1 MDILGWLGGR
11 AKAQGAPSRERADAE
26 VARGQQLEDAGDLQ
40 GAEAA
45 FRAAIAADP
54 AYPRAHLN
62 LGNALQKQ
70 RRLADAEA
78 AQREAVRIDEAYV
91 PAWFNLA
98 SILVEQA
105 RWADARAVLERV
117 RTLKPDLADAEVMI
131 ALTHEGDGDLVRAC
145 EALERALVLQ
155 PQLAG
160 AWANLGSLLVQRK
173 MPVEGEKALRRA
185 LELDP
190 SLGAAHAGIAEI
202 EMGRGRLRE
211 AAARFT
217 DALAR
222 LPRDP
227 NVWGAYLFSLNLRDD
242 VDAPFVAAEHRRYGR
257 MMAESSPAS
266 PRPARRKGRRPLRV
280 GYVSGDLLA
289 HPVAWFLMPV
299 LRHHD
304 RGEVRSYCYSSGHVD
319 AVTERVRTATD
330 QWRPIARRNDDDV
343 LRLIAEDEIDILV
356 DLSGHTPRNRLGVFA
371 RRAAPVQATWLGYL
385 NTTGLA
391 TMDYRITD
399 AFTDPPGMTE
409 TLHTEQLARMPHS
422 QWAYVPHTEG
432 PAPREAPRAPGEP
445 VVFGSFNQMA
455 KLSDGALDL
464 WAEVLRGVPRAIL
477 RVHAVPDEVAAQ
489 DVRSRLERRGVA
501 RTRVETRGRLLTGE
515 YLAALADVDIAL
527 DAFPY
532 NGGTTTLDTY
542 WMGVP
547 MVALAGERGI
557 SRGSYSIASSAQ
569 LEELIA
575 RDRADYVARNASLA
589 ADAEARTRLRRTI
602 RPRLAESPVMDA
614 ERFTRD
620 LEAHFRRWT
629 DG

>member
-1 MDILGWLGGR
+1 LGGG
-11 AKAQGAPSRERADAE
+11 AKAAGASRERADAE
-26 VARGQQLEDAGDLQ
+26 IARGQPLEDAGDVA

-54 AYPRAHLN
+54 AYPRAHMN

-70 RRLADAEA
+70 RRLAEAEA
-78 AQREAVRIDEAYV
+78 AHREAVRIDEAYV

-98 SILVEQA
+98 SVLIDAA
-105 RWADARAVLERV
+105 RWADARRVLERV
-117 RTLKPDLADAEVMI
+117 LGLEPDLAEAAVLLGM
-131 ALTHEGDGDLVRAC
+131 TYEGEGDLVRAC
-145 EALERALVLQ
+145 EALQRALAIQ

-160 AWANLGSLLVQRK
+160 AWSNLGSLLVQRK
-173 MPVEGEKALRRA
+173 MPAEGEKALRRA

-190 SLGAAHAGIAEI
+190 ALGAAHAGIAEI

-211 AAARFT
+211 AAARFAE
-217 DALAR
+217 ALQR

-242 VDAPFVAAEHRRYGR
+242 VEPGFVAAEHRRYGR
-257 MMAESSPAS
+257 MMAADAPAAA
-266 PRPARRKGRRPLRV
+266 RPARRRGRRPLRV
-280 GYVSGDLLA
+280 GYVSGDLIA

-304 RGEVRSYCYSSGHVD
+304 RGEVQSYCYSSGHVD
-319 AVTERVRTATD
+319 AVTERVRALTD
-330 QWRPIARRNDDDV
+330 HWRPIARRGDDDV
-343 LRLIAEDEIDILV
+343 MRLIAADEIDILV
-356 DLSGHTPRNRLGVFA
+356 DLSGHTPRNRLALFA

-399 AFTDPPGMTE
+399 AYADPAGMTE
-409 TLHTEQLARMPHS
+409 ALHTEQLARMPHS

-432 PAPREAPRAPGEP
+432 TPTRDEPRASGEA

-455 KLSDGALDL
+455 KLSDGCLDL
-464 WAEVLRGVPRAIL
+464 WAEVLRALPEARL
-477 RVHAVPDEVAAQ
+477 RVHAVPDEVAAE
-489 DVRSRLERRGVA
+489 DLRARLASRGVA
-501 RTRVETRGRLLTGE
+501 RERVEMRGRVPTAE
-515 YLAALADVDIAL
+515 YLASIADVDIAL

-547 MVALAGERGI
+547 MVALAGPRGI
-557 SRGSYSIASSAQ
+557 SRGSFSIASSAQ
-569 LEELIA
+569 LEELLA
-575 RDRADYVARNASLA
+575 QDRAGYVARNVDLA
-589 ADAEARTRLRRTI
+589 RDREARTRLRRAI
-602 RPRLAESPVMDA
+602 RPRLRESPVMDA

-620 LEAHFRRWT
+620 LEALYRRWT

>member
-11 AKAQGAPSRERADAE
+11 AKAQGAPARERADAE
-26 VARGQQLEDAGDLQ
+26 IARGQQLEDAGDLR

-45 FRAAIAADP
+45 FRAAVAADP

-70 RRLADAEA
+70 RRLAEAEA
-78 AQREAVRIDEAYV
+78 AQREAVRHDETYV
-91 PAWFNLA
+91 PAWFNLG

-117 RTLKPDLADAEVMI
+117 RTLQPDLADAEVLVAM
-131 ALTHEGDGDLVRAC
+131 THEGDGDLVGAC
-145 EALERALVLQ
+145 KALERALAIQ

-160 AWANLGSLLVQRK
+160 AWANLGGLLVQRK
-173 MPVEGEKALRRA
+173 MPAEGEQALRRA

-190 SLGAAHAGIAEI
+190 ALGAAHANIAEI
-202 EMGRGRLRE
+202 EMSRGRLRE
-211 AAARFT
+211 SAARFG
-217 DALAR
+217 DALTR

-242 VDAPFVAAEHRRYGR
+242 VDASFVAAEHRRYGR
-257 MMAESSPAS
+257 MMAESFPAS

-319 AVTERVRTATD
+319 AVTGLVRAAAD
-330 QWRPIARRNDDDV
+330 EWRPVARRADEDV
-343 LRLIAEDEIDILV
+343 LRLIARDEIDILV
-356 DLSGHTPRNRLGVFA
+356 DLSGHTPRNRLALFA

-399 AFTDPPGMTE
+399 AFADPPGMTE
-409 TLHTEQLARMPHS
+409 ALHTEQLARMPHS

-432 PAPREAPRAPGEP
+432 PAPRDAPRSAHEP
-445 VVFGSFNQMA
+445 VIFGSFNQMA

-464 WAEVLRGVPRAIL
+464 WAEVLRAAPGAIL
-477 RVHAVPDEVAAQ
+477 RVHAVPDPVAGE
-489 DVRSRLERRGVA
+489 DVRLRLERRGIA
-501 RTRVETRGRLLTGE
+501 RARVETRGRLLTGE
-515 YLAALADVDIAL
+515 YLTALADVDIAL

-547 MVALAGERGI
+547 MVVLPGGRGI

-575 RDRADYVARNASLA
+575 RDRVDYVARNLALA
-589 ADAEARTRLRRTI
+589 ADVDARTQLRRTI

-620 LEAHFRRWT
+620 LEALYRRWT

>member
-45 FRAAIAADP
+45 FRAAVAAAPD
-54 AYPRAHLN
+54 YPRAYLN

-78 AQREAVRIDEAYV
+78 VQREAVRIDEAYV

-105 RWADARAVLERV
+105 RWTDARAALERV
-117 RTLKPDLADAEVMI
+117 RTLKPDFADAEVVLAM
-131 ALTHEGDGDLVRAC
+131 THEGEGDLVRAC
-145 EALERALVLQ
+145 EALERAAAIQ

-173 MPVEGEKALRRA
+173 MPAEGEKALRRA

-211 AAARFT
+211 AAARFD
-217 DALAR
+217 DALTR

-242 VDAPFVAAEHRRYGR
+242 VDAAFVAGEHRRYGR
-257 MMAESSPAS
+257 MMAELAPAA
-266 PRPARRKGRRPLRV
+266 PRPARRRGRRPLRV

-319 AVTERVRTATD
+319 AVTERVRSATD
-330 QWRPIARRNDDDV
+330 AWRPIARRNDDDV
-343 LRLIAEDEIDILV
+343 LRLVAQDEIDILV
-356 DLSGHTPRNRLGVFA
+356 DLSGHTPRNRLALFA

-385 NTTGLA
+385 NTTGLG

-409 TLHTEQLARMPHS
+409 ALHTEQLARMPHS

-432 PAPREAPRAPGEP
+432 PAPRERPRAPGEP
-445 VVFGSFNQMA
+445 TVFGSFNQMA

-464 WAEVLRGVPRAIL
+464 WAEVLRAVPGSIL
-477 RVHAVPDEVAAQ
+477 RVHAVPDDVAGE
-489 DVRSRLERRGVA
+489 DVRTRLERRGVA
-501 RTRVETRGRLLTGE
+501 RVRVETRGRLLTGE

-575 RDRADYVARNASLA
+575 RDRADYVARNVALA
-589 ADAEARTRLRRTI
+589 GDVEARTQLRRTI

-620 LEAHFRRWT
+620 LEALYRRWT

>member
-11 AKAQGAPSRERADAE
+11 AKAQGAPSRERADAQI
-26 VARGQQLEDAGDLQ
+26 ARGQQLEDAGDLQ

-45 FRAAIAADP
+45 FRAAVAADP
-54 AYPRAHLN
+54 AYPRAYLN
-62 LGNALQKQ
+62 LANPLQKQ
-70 RRLADAEA
+70 RRFADAEA

-98 SILVEQA
+98 ANLVEQA

-117 RTLKPDLADAEVMI
+117 QALKPDLADAHVLLAM
-131 ALTHEGDGDLVRAC
+131 THEGEGDLVRAC
-145 EALERALVLQ
+145 EALERALSIQ
-155 PQLAG
+155 PEHAG

-173 MPVEGEKALRRA
+173 MPTEGEKALRRA

-202 EMGRGRLRE
+202 EMGRGRLHE
-211 AAARFT
+211 AAARFG
-217 DALAR
+217 DALTR
-222 LPRDP
+222 LPHDP

-242 VDAPFVAAEHRRYGR
+242 VDAAFVAGEHRRYGR
-257 MMAESSPAS
+257 MMAEAIPAA
-266 PRPARRKGRRPLRV
+266 PRPGRRKGRRPLRV

-304 RGEVRSYCYSSGHVD
+304 RGEVRSYCYSGGHVD
-319 AVTERVRTATD
+319 AVTERIRAAAD
-330 QWRPIARRNDDDV
+330 EWRVITRRSDDDV
-343 LRLIAEDEIDILV
+343 LRLVAQDEIDILV
-356 DLSGHTPRNRLGVFA
+356 DLSGHTPRNRLAVFA

-399 AFTDPPGMTE
+399 AFTDPQGMTE
-409 TLHTEQLARMPHS
+409 ALHTEQLARMPHS

-432 PAPREAPRAPGEP
+432 PTPVDTPRGAGEP
-445 VVFGSFNQMA
+445 PVFGSFNQMA
-455 KLSDGALDL
+455 KLSDGTLDL
-464 WAEVLRGVPRAIL
+464 WAEVLREVPHAIV
-477 RVHAVPDEVAAQ
+477 RVHAVPDEVAAE
-489 DVRSRLERRGVA
+489 DVRTRLERRGIA
-501 RTRVETRGRLLTGE
+501 RPRVQTRGRLLTGE

-575 RDRADYVARNASLA
+575 HDRAAYVSRNVGLA
-589 ADAEARTRLRRTI
+589 ADFEARARLRRTI
-602 RPRLAESPVMDA
+602 RARLQESPVMDA

-620 LEAHFRRWT
+620 LEALYRRWT